1 MNIFYFH
8 ETSIKIDK
16 LNSKIEGG
24 GFWKKKRKKKE
35 GGGFQG
41 VGFNSLT
48 NRNRV
53 RSKSCKP
60 CDMMV
65 GFGPLLLLLSVSLV
79 DLNFFFLQKDK
90 KINKNLNDDIWQKT
104 HIEKN

>member
-1 MNIFYFH
+1 
-8 ETSIKIDK
+8 
-16 LNSKIEGG
+16 
-24 GFWKKKRKKKE
+24 
-35 GGGFQG
+35 
-41 VGFNSLT
+41 
-48 NRNRV
+48 
-53 RSKSCKP
+53 
-60 CDMMV
+60 MMV